1 MEKKKLSYADFR
13 EYKEYHPSNTLFESV
28 SHMESELYS
37 KEDVLL
43 KLLYPEVISQ
53 NRLNTLNSLDRIN
66 HEDCAKIYDLIESFD
81 GRIGYTM
88 EKYNHYKTLK
98 YYVKRFNK
106 RNIPLSERKKL
117 IRRIN
122 DIFEYFLSIGFLYY
136 DVHLNNIIMS
146 ADSIKVVDLDSGIF
160 EDNAFFAP
168 NSYHKTAEKYKVEM
182 LNSMAYTYL
191 QMLLG
196 TSINIKR
203 QILANGLASKIA
215 GLLDENGIDL
225 FKHALYLDETI
236 SNPIENVESMK
247 EESIDEIRKIILK

>member
-1 MEKKKLSYADFR
+1 MEKKYLSYVNYR
-13 EYKEYHPSNTLFESV
+13 EYKEYNPSNTLFENV
-28 SHMESELYS
+28 EHMESKLYS
-37 KEDVLL
+37 KEDILL

-66 HEDCAKIYDLIESFD
+66 HKDCTKIYDLIESFD

-88 EKYNHYKTLK
+88 EKYNYYKTLK
-98 YYVKRFNK
+98 YYVKRLNK
-106 RNIPLSERKKL
+106 RNTPLSERKKL

-136 DVHLNNIIMS
+136 DVHLNNIIMLD
-146 ADSIKVVDLDSGIF
+146 DSIKVVDLDSGIF

-191 QMLLG
+191 QILLG
-196 TSINIKR
+196 TSINLKR
-203 QILANGLASKIA
+203 EILVNGYASKIA
-215 GLLDENGIDL
+215 RLLDEKGSDL
-225 FKHALYLDETI
+225 FKHALYIDETI
-236 SNPIENVESMK
+236 SNPIDSVESMK